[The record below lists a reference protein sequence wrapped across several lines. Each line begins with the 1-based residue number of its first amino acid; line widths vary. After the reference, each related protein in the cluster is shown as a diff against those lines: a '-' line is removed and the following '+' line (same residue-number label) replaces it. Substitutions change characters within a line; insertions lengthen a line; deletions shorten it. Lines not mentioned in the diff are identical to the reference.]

1 MMSNVVNWIQT
12 TEGGIF
18 MCMTKF
24 EKRLGMAFSL
34 LLCVLLCGCHINLFT
49 SEHTELI
56 VDGEYK
62 PFNVPRKTMEKLME
76 LVDAEDTDYI
86 YNVFSQNIRNNTEGL
101 SEQVL
106 EFVRFVKE
114 NVITWD
120 FSSGSENT
128 QRENGVTLSKRV
140 ALYKFETSSGT
151 YRCDISDVIKNA
163 AQEDT
168 EGFSGI
174 LIFPEELSA
183 EYAPIS
189 PSGVYIVYRAENL
202 PQDIS
207 IDSSPLETLMQLAK
221 AGNTDDFYE
230 MFSLTAK
237 RNAEKLQERAS
248 ELMDFLSEQVI
259 SWEPYTWTQNIETI
273 GRTKITVREMFFY
286 LHTDNG
292 LYRCDIREVL
302 ESDYSVDTG
311 FSSISIFPALYPGD
325 EPEYEDE
332 VYKGYC
338 TWERENMGISIVY
351 QQDSQTR

>member
-1 MMSNVVNWIQT
+1 MYMI
-12 TEGGIF
+12 
-18 MCMTKF
+18 KF
-24 EKRLGMAFSL
+24 KRRLGMAFSL
-34 LLCVLLCGCHINLFT
+34 LLCVLLCGCQVLFPG
-49 SEHTELI
+49 EHTELI

-86 YNVFSQNIRNNTEGL
+86 YHVFSQNIRDNTEEL
-101 SEQVL
+101 SEQVR

-128 QRENGVTLSKRV
+128 QRENGVILSKRI

-151 YRCDISDVIKNA
+151 YRCDVSDVIKNA

-189 PSGVYIVYRAENL
+189 PSGVYIVYRIEDL
-202 PQDIS
+202 PPDIS
-207 IDSSPLETLMQLAK
+207 VGSSPMETLMQLSE
-221 AGNTDDFYE
+221 AGNPDEFCDI
-230 MFSLTAK
+230 FSITAK
-237 RNAEKLQERAS
+237 RNAKGLQENAS

-273 GRTKITVREMFFY
+273 GQTKITVREMFFY

-311 FSSISIFPALYPGD
+311 FSSISIFPALYPGE
-325 EPEYEDE
+325 EPEYEDD
-332 VYKGYC
+332 VYKEYC
-338 TWERENMGISIVY
+338 IWGREYMGISIVY
-351 QQDSQTR
+351 QQENQSN